1 VDDKHSVYRLRL
13 IITSINTSVH
23 DTFEPRS
30 QLVNE
35 VNMSNSFILPNG
47 KPKTV
52 IVTGGAGGIGAQTI
66 RSYHSAGCN
75 VVIADLPFAK
85 DNAEALISS
94 LSEPERA
101 MFHPTNIISWT
112 DMQALFRET
121 KKYFGQIDVVVA
133 NAGLME
139 SKGFFDFEEDDTG
152 ELKEPTEA
160 YKIVDVNLKGTMNS
174 KLSYSIGC
182 SGTNKTK
189 ALRLAMHS
197 MSMNALDSD
206 DSRGSVVLIA
216 STSGY
221 FGGTGVVSYISSKH
235 GVVGLA
241 RASQRKAT
249 ELNVRINVVAPFFTP
264 TYITTGYSDEWKK
277 RGLPANTV
285 EDVAKA
291 IVDTSMAPERR
302 GHSLMVRFDYCTVVS

>member
-1 VDDKHSVYRLRL
+1 
-13 IITSINTSVH
+13 
-23 DTFEPRS
+23 
-30 QLVNE
+30 
-35 VNMSNSFILPNG
+35 MSNSFILPNG
-47 KPKTV
+47 RPRTV

-85 DNAEALISS
+85 DDAEALVSS
-94 LSEPERA
+94 LPDPGRA
-101 MFHPTNIISWT
+101 MFHPTNIISWN
-112 DMQALFRET
+112 DMLALFRET
-121 KKYFGQIDVVVA
+121 KQRFGQIDIVIA

-139 SKGFFDFEEDDTG
+139 SRGFFDFEEDGAG

-160 YKIVDVNLKGTMNS
+160 YEVVDVNLKGTMN
-174 KLSYSIGC
+174 
-182 SGTNKTK
+182 T
-189 ALRLAMHS
+189 LRLAMHS
-197 MSMNALDSD
+197 MSTNPPDSD
-206 DSRGSVVLIA
+206 GSRGSVVLIA

-221 FGGTGVVSYISSKH
+221 FGSTGVVSYISSKH

-241 RASQRKAT
+241 RASQRKAA
-249 ELNVRINVVAPFFTP
+249 ELNIRVNVVAPFFTP

-291 IVDTSMAPERR
+291 IVETSMAPDRR
-302 GHSLMVRFDYCTVVS
+302 GHSLMVAGNLVKEIETARTALTKQWLGEEIADTLTKGGKFFDDMGGYTLPKARS